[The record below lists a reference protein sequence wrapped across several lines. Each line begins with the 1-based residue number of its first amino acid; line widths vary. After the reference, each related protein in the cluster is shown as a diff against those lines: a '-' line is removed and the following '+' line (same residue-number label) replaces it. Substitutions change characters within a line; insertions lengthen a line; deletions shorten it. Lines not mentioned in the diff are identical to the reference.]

1 MKLISEKQ
9 WKSNMKKCNS
19 NQISYAIGYRKCK
32 KHMTKIER
40 NDVIKE
46 MENEIKKQ
54 MPIILES
61 IKCDTMTYTEQN
73 YLKSGVELGLKTA
86 IDILREERC

>member
-1 MKLISEKQ
+1 
-9 WKSNMKKCNS
+9 
-19 NQISYAIGYRKCK
+19 
-32 KHMTKIER
+32 
-40 NDVIKE
+40 

-61 IKCDTMTYTEQN
+61 IKCDTMSYTEQN

-86 IDILREERC
+86 IDILREERI

>member
-1 MKLISEKQ
+1 
-9 WKSNMKKCNS
+9 
-19 NQISYAIGYRKCK
+19 
-32 KHMTKIER
+32 MTKNER
-40 NDVIKE
+40 NEVIKV
-46 MENEIKKQ
+46 MEDEIKNQ

-73 YLKSGVELGLKTA
+73 YFRSGVELGLKTA